1 MADLKTETVKKTLI
15 FCFDGTC
22 YDPEYAEDHAEG
34 WGITNILKLHI
45 LFGGNLRDESR
56 SLTNDS
62 LCQRSFYYRGVGTYG
77 GWFRKLINITF
88 APENGDVKRIVDEAI
103 KDLDDQYPK
112 DSQVDCHVLVF
123 GFSRGAALARRFAAK
138 ARGKSGIK
146 DLKIDF
152 LGVFDTVAAI
162 SSFSRGLGI
171 GFNPE
176 TKPSSS
182 VVYEDPYIKE
192 HVQKVVHL
200 VSLDENRVTSQ
211 PTLFNQDGSGRITE
225 VWFPGVHSDIG
236 GGYWYDGLSDSA
248 LEYMIKKVEEECGG
262 HVRILD
268 PEEIDYDQ
276 LNGEDG
282 TQITKDDIDIKPSVK
297 GTLHKHKRKTITT
310 STTVGAIAGLVAGT
324 MVGLMVGLIVGA
336 IVDITTDGIAGEIV
350 VFIVGA
356 IADITT
362 GGITEG
368 IAGEIADGIA
378 DGIAGEIA
386 GEIAGGIVGLIVGGV
401 ITRKL
406 INKITLLPRS
416 IRIAEKPHEGLYP
429 MVHASVQ
436 RRYKEVTEYRP
447 YTLRNAK
454 YVVIGNCRQL
464 SGAEQKASELKYVM
478 TADDDQVGDVRQGIS
493 ELGEE

>member
-1 MADLKTETVKKTLI
+1 MADLKTETVKETLI

-103 KDLDDQYPK
+103 KDLDDHYPK

-123 GFSRGAALARRFAAK
+123 GFSRGAALARMFAAK

-248 LEYMIKKVEEECGG
+248 LEYMIKKVEQKCAG

-282 TQITKDDIDIKPSVK
+282 TQITKDDIRTKALVNGI
-297 GTLHKHKRKTITT
+297 LHENKRATSIVTGILAGNVVRAVVGMLAGIAFGLLAGGLTAMLITT
-310 STTVGAIAGLVAGT
+310 FTLDIAELPVDLLAGILGA
-324 MVGLMVGLIVGA
+324 
-336 IVDITTDGIAGEIV
+336 
-350 VFIVGA
+350 
-356 IADITT
+356 
-362 GGITEG
+362 
-368 IAGEIADGIA
+368 
-378 DGIAGEIA
+378 
-386 GEIAGGIVGLIVGGV
+386 LIVGGV
-401 ITRKL
+401 VGVKVGKRVRKWTRKR
-406 INKITLLPRS
+406 IRKWIRDTLRH
-416 IRIAEKPHEGLYP
+416 RDVRVEGTHPERVHP
-429 MVHASVQ
+429 MVHASVKL
-436 RRYKEVTEYRP
+436 RYEEVAGYRP
-447 YTLRNAK
+447 HALRDKK
-454 YVVIGNCRQL
+454 YFLANDNQ
-464 SGAEQKASELKYVM
+464 AYKP
-478 TADDDQVGDVRQGIS
+478 RQGVSGLEVERKS
-493 ELGEE
+493 EVIDPI